1 MKKSDLRSG
10 MIVRL
15 RNGKLYVTMEV
26 EGHLIITNKNSWNPL
41 DNYKEDLTEKNN
53 FAQLD
58 IVEIYRG
65 FGGNLDLMFKVTP
78 EERIWVR
85 NPKQKMT
92 VSQIEKEL
100 GYEIEIARED

>member
-15 RNGKLYVTMEV
+15 RNGNLYVTMEV

-41 DNYKEDLTEKNN
+41 DNYKEDLTEKHN
-53 FAQLD
+53 FAKLD

-65 FGGNLDLMFKVTP
+65 YCGNIDLMFKVTP
-78 EERIWVR
+78 EKRIWDR
-85 NPKQKMT
+85 EIPKKVTMKE
-92 VSQIEKEL
+92 VCEKF
-100 GYEIEIARED
+100 GYEIEIVWED